1 MPVLKVSV
9 LERVN
14 VPDKVFYFASL
25 FHRQEMTCFCFG
37 NVKEYRC
44 TLDCEQPLFFF
55 TFSKGSAR
63 ARALS
68 GKAARRENSEMRALS
83 CLSRLVPSVSRVV
96 ICVSQAFCSTD
107 KENRET
113 ARSLAALEK
122 KTSDTQG
129 MAS

>member
-1 MPVLKVSV
+1 
-9 LERVN
+9 
-14 VPDKVFYFASL
+14 
-25 FHRQEMTCFCFG
+25 
-37 NVKEYRC
+37 
-44 TLDCEQPLFFF
+44 
-55 TFSKGSAR
+55 
-63 ARALS
+63 
-68 GKAARRENSEMRALS
+68 MRALS

-96 ICVSQAFCSTD
+96 IYVSQAFCSTD